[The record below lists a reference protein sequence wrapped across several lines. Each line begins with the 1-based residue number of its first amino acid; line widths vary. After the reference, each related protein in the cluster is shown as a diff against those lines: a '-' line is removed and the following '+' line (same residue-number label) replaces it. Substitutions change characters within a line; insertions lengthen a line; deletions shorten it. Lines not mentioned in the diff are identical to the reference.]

1 MESRSEAGLCG
12 QRGCAVAG
20 AGPAEGRA
28 AGVFTCCGAEVALG
42 ADG

>member
-1 MESRSEAGLCG
+1 MESWCKAGFSD
-12 QRGCAVAG
+12 QRGSAVAG

-28 AGVFTCCGAEVALG
+28 AGVFTCCRAEVALG